1 MPYPGNP
8 SLSPDVQQRIG
19 STFEHTLGLASGG
32 SRREALLGCDFVLR
46 MDPLF
51 EPARRLQERLEGAP
65 GPVPVDDLR
74 LPPPAAPAA
83 EASRAAAAP
92 AGPPQAVVPPPMLGD
107 LDGLGLGLDL
117 NLADLPELPASPPAA
132 SRAEFQRLLDDRR
145 FGELLSRAERA
156 AAAVKA
162 DHELQHLVGLA
173 QERLEAGPYVNR
185 FLSAAREALAA
196 GNAKDA
202 ERLVDKART
211 LDPTHPGIAELT
223 AGKAA
228 GGPETLPAEAGH
240 APPAA
245 AAAGGNAA
253 GETAA
258 DTESER
264 RIRQLL
270 DEGQTALDG
279 GDPQAAIDAWSRIF
293 LIDIDHQEA
302 AQRIEQARRIKAE
315 RERQV
320 EEVFHDGMAQLDG
333 GDAAGARQAFQRV
346 LDIQPGHLAAREYL
360 QQLDSGVVPSAGPA
374 GARDARPGDAAAA
387 APAIGG
393 TPGRSQPLRAVS
405 SGAAA
410 GPSGRPLGAGSAGS
424 PGRSPAGGPP
434 PASGGAAAQDGELK
448 EEILVP
454 PDLAD
459 TARTGQQHR
468 DPRSRASGRDRAQ
481 DGRAR
486 RLFLIL
492 GSAVL
497 LLALAVGWFLVEKR
511 EQWFPNSRSEE
522 PVVTAAPVAGNPI
535 ARARRLHAAGKTAM
549 AVAQLRRLQ
558 PKHPSYR
565 EAQGLIAEWIA
576 ADPGL
581 ASQVPAGG
589 AAAAANQA
597 GAPAGGAGTATPSSP
612 GSPAAGQGDGP
623 SLAAGSP
630 GNAGPGAAPAPGT
643 APGAAAPSSSLA
655 AQRKAFLEEG
665 TRAYGEH
672 SYLLAAQKLEQAAK
686 LGKLEPAEAGQLA
699 DSRQR
704 LAPLATQLTLFRQQ
718 DWEFALRDLWRMHE
732 SDAGNR
738 DVVRLIVDCYYNLGV
753 RDLQRND
760 PAKAIQRFTEA
771 VTLAPQDAVLVR
783 QLHFAQT
790 YRDRFPDLMYH
801 IYVKYLPIR

>member
-51 EPARRLQERLEGAP
+51 EPARRLQERLEAAP

-74 LPPPAAPAA
+74 VPPAAAPAA
-83 EASRAAAAP
+83 EASRAGAAP
-92 AGPPQAVVPPPMLGD
+92 AGPPEAVVPPPLLGD
-107 LDGLGLGLDL
+107 LDSLGLGFDL
-117 NLADLPELPASPPAA
+117 NLADLPELPASLPADL
-132 SRAEFQRLLDDRR
+132 RAGFQRLLDDRR
-145 FGELLSRAERA
+145 FGELLSRAERE

-223 AGKAA
+223 AAKAA
-228 GGPETLPAEAGH
+228 GGPEILPAEAGH

-253 GETAA
+253 GHAAGEIAA

-270 DEGQTALDG
+270 DEGQTALDL

-387 APAIGG
+387 APAIGS

-410 GPSGRPLGAGSAGS
+410 
-424 PGRSPAGGPP
+424 GPP

-468 DPRSRASGRDRAQ
+468 DPRSRASGRDKAQ

-581 ASQVPAGG
+581 ASQVPAVGA

-597 GAPAGGAGTATPSSP
+597 GAPAAGGAGTATPSSP
-612 GSPAAGQGDGP
+612 SSPAAGP
-623 SLAAGSP
+623 SLPAGSP
-630 GNAGPGAAPAPGT
+630 GNPGPGAAPAPGT
-643 APGAAAPSSSLA
+643 APGEAAPPSLLA

-686 LGKLEPAEAGQLA
+686 LGKLEPAEAGQLT